1 MNRSKSKTGAMG
13 RRLPVQLFSL
23 AAFNSYFLSPGGKAL
38 CIPVLNCYSC
48 PAGTVACPIGSLT
61 AFALVRRIPFYIIGL
76 LGLIGL
82 AVGRAFCGWA
92 CPFGLLQDALYRI
105 RSWKWRM
112 PKVFNALKY
121 ALLLL
126 LVLALPLIL
135 GGGKGRTA
143 GDRITGEQT
152 GALDYCSLVC
162 PAGTLEGSL
171 PYLATNAEGR
181 AHASFRTWSKI
192 GLLMIVVGLAIVAR
206 RSFCRALCPLGAL
219 MALTS
224 GISLLRLKTDQE
236 KCTRCMRCVKVCPTD
251 CRRVPVGEK
260 LKEAT
265 AECVL
270 CLDCV
275 RNCPEEGAL
284 SACLSGRAISVSQWR
299 PKEDE

>member
-1 MNRSKSKTGAMG
+1 MG

-23 AAFNSYFLSPGGKAL
+23 AAFNSYFLAPGGKAL

-48 PAGTVACPIGSLT
+48 PVGTVACPIGSLT
-61 AFALVRRIPFYIIGL
+61 AFALIRRIPFYIIGL

-92 CPFGLLQDALYRI
+92 CPFGLLQDALYRV
-105 RSWKWRM
+105 RSGKWRM
-112 PKVFNALKY
+112 PKAFNALKY
-121 ALLLL
+121 ALLLV
-126 LVLALPLIL
+126 LVLALPLLL
-135 GGGKGRTA
+135 GGGKMKGA
-143 GDRITGEQT
+143 NDRITGEQT
-152 GALDYCSLVC
+152 GALDYCSLIC

-171 PYLATNAEGR
+171 PYLATDVEGR
-181 AHASFRTWSKI
+181 ANASYRTWSKI
-192 GLLMIVVGLAIVAR
+192 GLLVIVLGLAVVAR

-224 GISLLRLKTDQE
+224 GISLARLRTDQE

-251 CRRVPVGEK
+251 CRRVPFGEQR
-260 LKEAT
+260 KEAT

-284 SACLSGRAISVSQWR
+284 SATLGGRAISVSQR
-299 PKEDE
+299 RAEKDE

>member
-1 MNRSKSKTGAMG
+1 M
-13 RRLPVQLFSL
+13 PVQLLSL

-48 PAGTVACPIGSLT
+48 PVGTVACPIGSLT

-76 LGLIGL
+76 LGLLGV

-92 CPFGLLQDALYRI
+92 CPFGWLQDMLYRI
-105 RSWKWRM
+105 RTWKWRM
-112 PKVFNALKY
+112 PKAFNALKY
-121 ALLLL
+121 ALLVV
-126 LVLALPLIL
+126 LVLALPLIF
-135 GGGKGRTA
+135 GSAKGTTPNA
-143 GDRITGEQT
+143 RITGEQT

-171 PYLATNAEGR
+171 PYLATDAEGR
-181 AHASFRTWSKI
+181 AHASYRTWSKI
-192 GLLMIVVGLAIVAR
+192 GLMVLVLGLAVIAR

-224 GISLLRLKTDQE
+224 GISLLRLRTDQE
-236 KCTRCMRCVKVCPTD
+236 KCTRCMRCVKVCPTE
-251 CRRVPVGEK
+251 CRHVPVGEK
-260 LKEAT
+260 RKEAT

-275 RNCPEEGAL
+275 RNCLEEGAL
-284 SACLSGRAISVSQWR
+284 SATLAGRAVSVSER
-299 PKEDE
+299 RAEKDE